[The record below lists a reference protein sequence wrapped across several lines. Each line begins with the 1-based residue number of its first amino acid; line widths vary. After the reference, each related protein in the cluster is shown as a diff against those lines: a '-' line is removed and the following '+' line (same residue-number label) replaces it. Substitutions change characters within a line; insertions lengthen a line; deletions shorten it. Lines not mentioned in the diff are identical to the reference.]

1 MNPPSSSSGFAGPL
15 FIVGYPR
22 SGTKLIR
29 DLLNRSP
36 DVGIPLEE
44 SHFIPALTLDRAHP
58 PRFSDEGWRKRLLE
72 DLRTTP
78 FFWNH
83 ARRGVRM
90 PDSEFLREPF
100 PPDWSGLFERILRYY
115 APGERGAGFIWG
127 DKTPGYVR
135 HMDLL
140 HRLYPAARFIHILRH
155 PCECSLSARS
165 AWGRTLVR
173 AATAWQEDVSHG
185 RSIGVGLGEAYKEIR
200 YEELTTSPEVVL
212 SDVCNFVGIQ
222 YSVSMLTLTMSSDPW
237 GKARGAKKILSNNT
251 RKYRTELSEATI
263 QRLEEITFPL
273 AIELGYLPEFATTY
287 RPASALELR
296 ILRPVDAAASLRFH
310 MRDKGWIAGTKYTIL
325 HHRWSSFHAARRQ
338 RRTAA

>member
-1 MNPPSSSSGFAGPL
+1 MSLPSSSSGFAGPL

-36 DVGIPLEE
+36 NVGIPLEE

-58 PRFSDEGWRKRLLE
+58 PRFFDEGWRKRLLE

-78 FFWNH
+78 FFWSY
-83 ARRGVRM
+83 ARRGLRM

-100 PPDWSGLFERILRYY
+100 PQDWSGLFERILRYH
-115 APGERGAGFIWG
+115 APGERRAGFIWG

-140 HRLYPAARFIHILRH
+140 HRLYPPARFIHILRH
-155 PCECSLSARS
+155 PCESCLSVRS
-165 AWGRTLVR
+165 AWGKSLVR

-185 RSIGVGLGEAYKEIR
+185 RSLGQSLGEAYKEIR
-200 YEELTTSPEVVL
+200 YEDLTTSPEVVL
-212 SDVCNFVGIQ
+212 SDVCRFAGID
-222 YSVSMLTLTMSSDPW
+222 YSPSMLTLTMASEPW
-237 GKARGAKKILSNNT
+237 GKARGAKRILSNNT
-251 RKYRTELSEATI
+251 HKYRTELPEATI
-263 QRLEEITFPL
+263 RRLEEVTFPM

-287 RPASALELR
+287 RPASALELQV
-296 ILRPVDAAASLRFH
+296 LRPIDAVASLLFH
-310 MRDKGWIAGTKYTIL
+310 MRDKGLIAGALYAIR
-325 HHRWSSFHAARRQ
+325 HHRWSAFRAIRRQ
-338 RRTAA
+338 RRAAA